1 MRLTASLL
9 LVALLGTALPCVAAE
24 KPNVILIL
32 ADDLGWTDLGCF
44 GSQYYQTPNV
54 DRLCREGMKFTS
66 AYTCGP
72 NCAPTRACL
81 MSGLYPPRHG
91 IYTVGS
97 GARGQEQFRKM
108 IPAENKITLDP
119 SYVTLAE
126 TIKAAGYT
134 TAHAGKWHLG
144 QPGEAG
150 PLEQGFDFNF
160 GGNHSGHP
168 QGGYFSPYKNPELP
182 DGPEGENL
190 TDRLSAEIDGFIR
203 QHKNGPFFVYLP
215 YYAVHTPIQAKAD
228 LAAEYARREP
238 HGGHKNP
245 KYAAMIETMD
255 TGIGRILDTL
265 DELDLAKNT
274 VVIFSSDNGGVG
286 GYSAAGVKGAADITG
301 QAPLRGGKGM
311 LYEGG
316 VRVPLIVRWPGV
328 VRPGSQS
335 RQSVISV
342 DFYPTIAEIVG
353 AATPDRLDGVSF
365 VPVLKDPAMDL
376 SRKCLYWHF
385 PGYLQASGKLGT
397 WRTTPGGGILC
408 GDWKLLEFFEDGRL
422 ELYNLADDI
431 GQQNDLAKANPT
443 RRDELHAKLLKWRQ
457 DVQAPMP
464 RRKVNGE

>member
-1 MRLTASLL
+1 MRPSILTLL
-9 LVALLGTALPCVAAE
+9 FMAFTAILTHAAE
-24 KPNVILIL
+24 KPNVVLII
-32 ADDLGWTDLGCF
+32 ADDLGWTDLGCY
-44 GSQYYQTPNV
+44 GSKYYQTPNV

-91 IYTVGS
+91 IYTVQT
-97 GARGQEQFRKM
+97 GARGKEEHRKM
-108 IPAENKITLDP
+108 IPVENKETLDP

-126 TIKAAGYT
+126 AIKGAGYV

-144 QPGEAG
+144 APGVAG
-150 PLEQGFDFNF
+150 PKEQGFDFNY
-160 GGNHSGHP
+160 GGNHTGSP
-168 QGGYFSPYKNPELP
+168 KGGYFSPYKNPELS
-182 DGPEGENL
+182 DGPKGENL
-190 TDRLSAEIDGFIR
+190 TDRLSSEIDGFIR
-203 QHKNGPFFVYLP
+203 QHKDKPFFVYLP
-215 YYAVHTPIQAKAD
+215 YYAVHTPIQAKAE
-228 LAAEYARREP
+228 LAAEYEKREP

-265 DELDLAKNT
+265 DQLDLANNT

-286 GYSAAGVKGAADITG
+286 GYAAAGVKGAGEITS

-328 VRPGSQS
+328 IQPASQS
-335 RQSVISV
+335 SAPLISV
-342 DFYPTIAEIVG
+342 DFYPTLAEIVG
-353 AATPDRLDGVSF
+353 ADTPELLDGVSF
-365 VPVLKDPAMDL
+365 APVLKNPAAKLERDGL
-376 SRKCLYWHF
+376 FWHF
-385 PGYLQASGKLGT
+385 PGYLQASGNLGT

-431 GQQNDLAKANPT
+431 GQNNDLAATNAAK
-443 RRDELHAKLLKWRQ
+443 RDELHQKLVEWRQ
-457 DVQAPMP
+457 EVDAPMP
-464 RRKVNGE
+464 TAK